1 MWKRLIAPI
10 WVLAFATVV
19 SLVHAQNQP
28 ECVVRK
34 ELEVKYAKVVEAYKD
49 KDIKAFMANKAPHFT
64 GKSVN
69 GGLATREQVEAGV
82 KQRMGRIKKVNY
94 LKIKIKKLTVT
105 GDEAVA
111 ITTQEFSRVV
121 ADAEGREHK
130 VVSKGTTHRDTWV
143 RSESGWMLKS
153 VEELVQGKEIV
164 EGQSIRP

>member
-1 MWKRLIAPI
+1 MWKRLIALI
-10 WVLAFATVV
+10 WVLPFATLV
-19 SLVHAQNQP
+19 SPAHVQNQP
-28 ECVVRK
+28 QRVVRK

-49 KDIKAFMANKAPHFT
+49 RDIKAFMANKTPDFT

-82 KQRMGRIKKVNY
+82 KQRMERIKRLNY
-94 LKIKIKKLTVT
+94 LKIKIKEFTVT

-121 ADAEGREHK
+121 ADAQGREHT

-143 RSESGWMLKS
+143 RTESGWMLRS

-164 EGQSIRP
+164 DGQSIKP